1 MIKVNDRN
9 ILYIYIYIKYY
20 TNSNLT
26 LLVSSQIDFNQKK
39 KKKRLLETKKGNN
52 VEKIFPKV

>member
-9 ILYIYIYIKYY
+9 ILYIYIKYY

-39 KKKRLLETKKGNN
+39 KKKDYWRQRKLGNN
-52 VEKIFPKV
+52 VEKIFPKA